1 MSIVKWNLRHRIY
14 SLIPP
19 MPWLRCRHLA
29 WELSVTEM
37 RLQKRPRQQQQPLDS
52 EFFWTSGFINNQV
65 ANRKS
70 IVLKHR
76 DHKISDPKPPLSQ
89 SSSKK
94 EWFGLARLGLLGESF
109 GRSVSTTP
117 RIQTKRAVL
126 AAPLAKSSCCLWR
139 SWHGA
144 ESIFAGVPKQL
155 CFNCHGTS
163 CREVPN
169 LSPQGWKHQD
179 DAARP
184 HEASAFFLQLHWESE
199 APGWQCE
206 VSSCC
211 FTKYGWQWI
220 LVVLKLFTRLRD
232 QLQAHVAWACSMSS
246 AAKLISPNLR
256 VHHQQRPV
264 LLQNQAMFPSGQAPA
279 LQHPGARHMRGI
291 HGKVQTN
298 DQVQSVPQALPLR
311 QPSASAAAIQSGLG
325 VLSRTNKPNKK
336 HTLCKW
342 EIVGV

>member
-1 MSIVKWNLRHRIY
+1 MN
-14 SLIPP
+14 
-19 MPWLRCRHLA
+19 HLA
-29 WELSVTEM
+29 DRYPRRQESRPNGLCLLHRSLKVPVVFEGPDTE
-37 RLQKRPRQQQQPLDS
+37 QSQS
-52 EFFWTSGFINNQV
+52 SQV
-65 ANRKS
+65 
-70 IVLKHR
+70 
-76 DHKISDPKPPLSQ
+76 SQ
-89 SSSKK
+89 SSSVSI
-94 EWFGLARLGLLGESF
+94 AM
-109 GRSVSTTP
+109 GRV
-117 RIQTKRAVL
+117 VG
-126 AAPLAKSSCCLWR
+126 KSQ
-139 SWHGA
+139 
-144 ESIFAGVPKQL
+144 IFL
-155 CFNCHGTS
+155 H
-163 CREVPN
+163 
-169 LSPQGWKHQD
+169 GWKHQD

-211 FTKYGWQWI
+211 FTKCGWQWI
-220 LVVLKLFTRLRD
+220 LVVLKLFTRLRN

-311 QPSASAAAIQSGLG
+311 QPSASAAAIQSGLS

-342 EIVGV
+342 GDSGSVSITSDACKQLALLLLPLLQQQPLAGQHFFFLSHQSAL